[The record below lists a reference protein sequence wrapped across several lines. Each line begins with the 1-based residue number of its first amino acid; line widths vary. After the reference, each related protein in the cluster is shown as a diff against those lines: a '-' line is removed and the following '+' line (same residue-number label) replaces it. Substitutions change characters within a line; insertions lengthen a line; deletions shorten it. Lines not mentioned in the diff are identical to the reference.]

1 MNIIQALIVNIGI
14 VYLALQVVY
23 KYRLDLVYEGWID
36 KVNIPILPKAFCQIC
51 FLTQCSLITAI
62 IIVPVLGIPMYSI
75 ILLALSTPAYTTFL
89 INKNNQ

>member
-36 KVNIPILPKAFCQIC
+36 KVNIPILPKTFCQIC

-62 IIVPVLGIPMYSI
+62 ITAPVHGMSIFSI
-75 ILLALSTPAYTTFL
+75 ILLALSTPAYTSFL
-89 INKNNQ
+89 INRHQ